1 MKSDDVIGR
10 AKAYEAIVKGE
21 PMPERKISIAEVAET
36 LTQPFTHTVLGQVD
50 DYCAYLVRFAGIY
63 KFHEHNKDE
72 MYVVLEG
79 EIFIDYY
86 NGPSIPVH
94 QGEVLVVRA
103 GERHRSRAEQES
115 LVLMFKAAHLF
126 AE

>member
-1 MKSDDVIGR
+1 
-10 AKAYEAIVKGE
+10 
-21 PMPERKISIAEVAET
+21 MPERKTSIAEAQNL
-36 LTQPFTHTVLGQVD
+36 LTQPFTHAILGQVD
-50 DYCAYLVRFAGIY
+50 DYCAYLSRFMGTW
-63 KFHEHNKDE
+63 KFHEHAKDE
-72 MYVVLEG
+72 MYMVLEG

-86 NGPSIPVH
+86 DGPSVPVR

-115 LVLMFKAAHLF
+115 LVLMFKTMHLF